1 MSSAEENKE
10 NEQEESAE
18 TGAEKKERRYWPAAL
33 GLTLLLLAGGGYYAM
48 TGMRQTAHKLGGG
61 ADYDQLSANSTVY
74 EGGAR
79 EYKDID
85 IFAGGSDTEAASG
98 EESQAA
104 AGRLNPALTRSGK
117 ELAREAALST
127 AVQDGIQPEGEEGAA
142 PGQAAGQP
150 GRSGEGS
157 MSDKLRSKAGFGSKA
172 SDAKKP
178 GTAVTVTPFSGRAAA
193 APKISQQT
201 DTAAAG
207 RAKAG
212 KGGVLD
218 ALKGTFR
225 ASYYGARLS
234 SKDAARGW
242 IARTFD
248 ATPEAD
254 TAIEYDPRMR
264 TELDKINPDSI
275 PKFLREQDVSAA
287 EAKTLATAD
296 VSKPKLDKDGTYDAL
311 KKDKDYQQK
320 KLASDFAG
328 SMLNGVFAGISGT
341 GSEDDRGFT
350 DPDDRDDI
358 TSLGLGEYLASQGNG
373 EECGCSAAAACCCLP
388 QDYFNSQNDCP
399 MYGPFLPDDP
409 CGQSLCGDG
418 AAIVN

>member
-1 MSSAEENKE
+1 MSSAEENRE
-10 NEQEESAE
+10 NGQEENAE

-33 GLTLLLLAGGGYYAM
+33 ALTLLLLAGGGYYAM

-61 ADYDQLSANSTVY
+61 SDYDQLSANSSVY

-79 EYKDID
+79 EYRDID
-85 IFAGGSDTEAASG
+85 VFAGGADTEAGASAP
-98 EESQAA
+98 AA
-104 AGRLNPALTRSGK
+104 AGPAGSLNPALTRNGK
-117 ELAREAALST
+117 ESAREGALS
-127 AVQDGIQPEGEEGAA
+127 ASVQEGGQTEEESYAS
-142 PGQAAGQP
+142 PGQAAGQA
-150 GRSGEGS
+150 GGGS
-157 MSDKLRSKAGFGSKA
+157 MSDKLRSKAAFGSKA
-172 SDAKKP
+172 ADARKP
-178 GTAVTVTPFSGRAAA
+178 GAAVTVTPFSGREAA
-193 APKISQQT
+193 APKISQQS

-207 RAKAG
+207 QAKAG

-254 TAIEYDPRMR
+254 KAIEYDPAMR

-275 PKFLREQDVSAA
+275 PRFLREQDVSAA

-296 VSKPKLDKDGTYDAL
+296 VSKPKLDKEGTYDAL

-320 KLASDFAG
+320 KMASDFAG
-328 SMLNGVFAGISGT
+328 SMLNGMFAGVSGT
-341 GSEDDRGFT
+341 GSEEEDSFA
-350 DPDDRDDI
+350 DPEDRDDV
-358 TSLGLGEYLASQGNG
+358 TSLGLGEFMDSQGNG
-373 EECGCSAAAACCCLP
+373 EECGCTAAAPCCCVP
-388 QDYFNSQNDCP
+388 QDYFNSQNNCP

-409 CGQSLCGDG
+409 CGQSFYNDG
-418 AAIVN
+418 AGIVN

>member
-1 MSSAEENKE
+1 MSSAEENRSDG
-10 NEQEESAE
+10 QGESAE

-33 GLTLLLLAGGGYYAM
+33 ALTLLLLAGGGYYAM

-79 EYKDID
+79 EYRDID
-85 IFAGGSDTEAASG
+85 VFAGGEEPEAEAAG
-98 EESQAA
+98 RAESA
-104 AGRLNPALTRSGK
+104 AGRLNPALTRTGK
-117 ELAREAALST
+117 ELAEEAGSAAVTRDATGPESEDAAARE
-127 AVQDGIQPEGEEGAA
+127 
-142 PGQAAGQP
+142 QAAGP
-150 GRSGEGS
+150 AGRTGGDS
-157 MSDKLRSKAGFGSKA
+157 MSDKLRSKAGFGSRA
-172 SDAKKP
+172 ATAKKP
-178 GTAVTVTPFSGRAAA
+178 GAAVTVTPFSGRAAA
-193 APKISQQT
+193 APKLSKQT
-201 DTAAAG
+201 DTAKAG
-207 RAKAG
+207 QAKAG

-254 TAIEYDPRMR
+254 TAIEYDPAMR
-264 TELDKINPDSI
+264 AELDKINPDSI
-275 PKFLREQDVSAA
+275 PKFLREQDISAA

-296 VSKPKLDKDGTYDAL
+296 VSKPKLDKEGTYEAL

-320 KLASDFAG
+320 KMASDFAG
-328 SMLNGVFAGISGT
+328 SMLNGVFAGVSGT
-341 GSEDDRGFT
+341 GSEDDRGFA
-350 DPDDRDDI
+350 DPEDQNDI
-358 TSLGLGEYLASQGNG
+358 TSLGLGEYMDSQGNG
-373 EECGCSAAAACCCLP
+373 EECGCTASAPCCCLP

-409 CGQSLCGDG
+409 CGQSFSGDG
-418 AAIVN
+418 AGTLN